1 MSTTF
6 AISPRHLHTSESVTE
21 GHPDKVCDQI
31 ADAILDEILEKDP
44 MARVACEAATT
55 TGLVFVFGEITTQA
69 YVDFQAI
76 TRAVIRDIGYT
87 KPHYGFDHES
97 VGVLVSVKE
106 QSPDIKGGVDEAYE
120 TRVGDEEMA
129 PDLAVG
135 AGDQGHMIGF
145 ACNETDE
152 LMPLPISLAHR
163 LVRRLT
169 AVRKDG
175 ELPYLGPDG
184 KSQVTIEYNHGKP
197 GRIDAVVIS
206 TQHDPEVSQEQIQRD
221 IIAQVIEPI
230 LQPTGLYRGAED
242 TRFFINPSGRFVIGG
257 PAGDSGL
264 TGRKNIVDTYGSAA
278 KHGGGS
284 YSGKDPTKVDRT
296 GSYAARWV
304 AKNIVASG
312 LAERAEVELSYAIG
326 VAEPISISVEAWGTH
341 SIEPHKITDAVR
353 DVFDLRPGAVIR
365 ELGLRRPIY
374 RQTAAYGHFGRPDLD
389 LPWESTDKAADLRR
403 AAGLGEKE
411 PATA

>member
-44 MARVACEAATT
+44 MARVACEAAAT

-76 TRAVIRDIGYT
+76 TRGVIRDIGYT

-106 QSPDIKGGVDEAYE
+106 QSPDIKGGVDHAYE
-120 TRVGDEEMA
+120 ARVGDEEIA
-129 PDLAVG
+129 PDLDVG

-145 ACNETDE
+145 ACNETEE

-163 LVRRLT
+163 LVRRLS

-206 TQHDPEVSQEQIQRD
+206 TQHDPEITQEQIQQD
-221 IIAQVIEPI
+221 VIAQVVEPI
-230 LQPTGLYRGAED
+230 LQPTGLYRGPSE
-242 TRFFINPSGRFVIGG
+242 TRFFINPSGRFVLGG

-389 LPWESTDKAADLRR
+389 LPWESTDKAAELRR